1 MKRALLV
8 SCLLTALLLI
18 PDAYAGGKGPRG
30 RKARIRQLNEENAAL
45 RAKIDSLL
53 ALRSDTLFVESV
65 PADDARPGETPARA
79 DSVVASPVDAGTEV
93 DELDTVRY
101 TSNVSDE
108 EMMRRLAAINSYI
121 SLPFNGTV
129 KNYMILYSERMP
141 RNMSVLLGRSAYY
154 FPIFEEAFARYGLPL
169 ELKYLAVVESHL
181 NPTAESKAGAL
192 GLWQFMYRTGKLFG
206 LKINSFVDERLDV
219 EKASDAAA
227 RYLRD
232 AYAAF
237 GDWNLAICS
246 YNCGS
251 GNVRKAISRAGGSRD
266 FWSIYPYLP
275 NETRGYVPAFV
286 GAMYAFTYAKEY
298 GIQPA
303 DAELPVAT
311 DTFVIHRNLHFRQ
324 LSEVVGVPLKTVKQ
338 LNPQYTHDIVPGNE
352 GPCTVL
358 LPAEWTQAML
368 DVHPDSLYA
377 YKAAELLNPQVIK
390 NIQESGAEVRVAY
403 KVKSGDCLGVIAKRN
418 KVSVAQIKKWN
429 HLRSDTIR
437 PGQILYIYKREK

>member
-1 MKRALLV
+1 MKRVFVV
-8 SCLLTALLLI
+8 SCLLAALVLL
-18 PDAYAGGKGPRG
+18 PDAYAGGKAPRG
-30 RKARIRQLNEENAAL
+30 RRAQIRRLNEENAAL
-45 RAKIDSLL
+45 RAKLDSLL
-53 ALRSDTLFVESV
+53 ALRPDTLVVESV
-65 PADDARPGETPARA
+65 PEDAAQTGETPVRA
-79 DSVVASPVDAGTEV
+79 DSVAAIPVDDGSGAP
-93 DELDTVRY
+93 ELDSERY

-141 RNMSVLLGRSAYY
+141 RSMSAMLGRSAYY

-181 NPTAESKAGAL
+181 DPVAESKAGAL
-192 GLWQFMYRTGKLFG
+192 GIWQFMYRTGKLFG

-251 GNVRKAISRAGGSRD
+251 GNVRKAISRAGGRRD

-286 GAMYAFTYAKEY
+286 GAMYAFSYAREY

-303 DAELPVAT
+303 EVELPAAT
-311 DTFVIHRNLHFRQ
+311 DTFEIHRNLHFRQ
-324 LSEVVGVPLKTVKQ
+324 VSEVVGVPLKTVKQ
-338 LNPQYTHDIVPGNE
+338 FNPQYTHDIVPGND
-352 GPCTVL
+352 GTCTLL
-358 LPAEWTQAML
+358 LPSEWTQAML
-368 DVHPDSLYA
+368 DANPDSLYA
-377 YKAAELLNPQVIK
+377 HRAAELLNPQVIK

-403 KVKSGDCLGVIAKRN
+403 KVKSGDCLGLIAKRN

-437 PGQILYIYKREK
+437 PGQILYIYRREK